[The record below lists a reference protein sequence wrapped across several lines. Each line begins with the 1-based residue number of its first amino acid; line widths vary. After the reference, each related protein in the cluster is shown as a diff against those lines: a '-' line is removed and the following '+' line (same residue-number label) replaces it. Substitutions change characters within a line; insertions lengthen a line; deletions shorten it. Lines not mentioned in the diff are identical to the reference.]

1 MVIDGSRQVMTRKEI
16 LSVPDASTIHS
27 KETIEGA
34 LGALAGVI
42 DASVDLNAKRV
53 TVVFEEGEVDR
64 GNIMRVIE
72 EVGYIAWVVGRAT

>member
-1 MVIDGSRQVMTRKEI
+1 MVIPRSIRVMTRKEI

-34 LGALAGVI
+34 LGTLAGMI

-53 TVVFEEGEVDR
+53 TVVFEEGEVNR
-64 GNIMRVIE
+64 GDIMRVIE
-72 EVGYIAWVVGRAT
+72 EAGYIAWVVGRET